1 MYICTKYW
9 LTSKQIWLI
18 KDEPLWISSLL
29 LITFYRCTMTLS
41 HSPSQWEHFT
51 ISIYITSDIYGWW
64 HYSPS
69 HILSPEEG
77 CTELPKPSIAKVS
90 WCRLFKLPFGHKLC
104 DREYSVDNHII
115 VAFQYRFRITQKKKK
130 TKMKVALCLWIIEIL
145 SIKP

>member
-64 HYSPS
+64 HYSLS
-69 HILSPEEG
+69 HILSPKEG
-77 CTELPKPSIAKVS
+77 CTELPKPSIAKVCDVGYLNFLLGTS
-90 WCRLFKLPFGHKLC
+90 YVTGSTRWIITLLWHFCIDLESHKK
-104 DREYSVDNHII
+104 R
-115 VAFQYRFRITQKKKK
+115 RKKK
-130 TKMKVALCLWIIEIL
+130 WR
-145 SIKP
+145 